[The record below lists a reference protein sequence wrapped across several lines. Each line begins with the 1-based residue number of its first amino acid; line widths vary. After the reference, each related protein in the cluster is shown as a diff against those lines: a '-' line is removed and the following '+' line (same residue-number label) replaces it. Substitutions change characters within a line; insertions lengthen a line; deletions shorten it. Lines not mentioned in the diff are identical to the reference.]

1 MKKFTKI
8 VATISDKKCDYEFL
22 QELFEEGVN
31 VVRLNTAHQGR
42 EEALKVVLAV
52 REVSDK
58 VAILL
63 DTKGPEIRTKAIE
76 ENISVQTGDII
87 YLTGDEKIEARKDLF
102 KVNYKD
108 LFKDLSIG
116 NKILIDD
123 GDIELVVRGKENDL
137 LRLEVLNDGFI
148 KNNKSVNIPGVSINL
163 PALSD
168 KDRDFILFAIENDI
182 DFIAHSFV
190 RKKED
195 VSEVQDIL
203 DKYNSH
209 IKIIAKIE
217 NQEGVD
223 NIDEILD
230 NVYGIMVAR
239 GDLAIEIPA
248 ERIPV
253 IQKRIVNKCIESKKP
268 VIIATQMLHSM
279 IEHPRPTR
287 AEVTDI
293 ANAVYN
299 RTDAIML
306 SGETAYGKY
315 PIEAV
320 RTMVKVAREI
330 EKENVVDEDQN
341 LVRINN
347 EITAILA
354 RSAVHACKKI
364 PVSAI
369 ITDTLTGR
377 TARYVAA
384 FRGNIPVYARC
395 YRKNVMRELAL
406 SYGVDADFVEKKESR
421 DEFVKE
427 SLVSMVKK
435 KYFTRQDHVL
445 IIGGSFGRSQGAT
458 FMEIS
463 KVGLFTEKK
472 LE

>member
-8 VATISDKKCDYEFL
+8 VATISDRKCEHEFL
-22 QELFEEGVN
+22 QQLFEEGVN

-42 EEALKVVLAV
+42 EEALKVVKAV
-52 REVSDK
+52 RKVSDK
-58 VAILL
+58 IAILL
-63 DTKGPEIRTKAIE
+63 DTKGPEVRTKDIL
-76 ENISVQTGDII
+76 NDISVHTSDII
-87 YLTGDEKIEARKDLF
+87 YLTGDESIKSRKDLF
-102 KVNYKD
+102 KVNYTD
-108 LFKDLSIG
+108 LYNDLSIG
-116 NKILIDD
+116 DKILIDD
-123 GDIELVVRGKENDL
+123 GDIELVVKAKVDEL
-137 LRLEVLNDGFI
+137 LELEVLNDGLI
-148 KNNKSVNIPGVSINL
+148 KNNKSVNIPDVSISL
-163 PALSD
+163 PALSE

-195 VSEVQDIL
+195 VKEVQDIL
-203 DKYNSH
+203 DKQNSY

-299 RTDAIML
+299 KTDAIML

-320 RTMVKVAREI
+320 QTMVKVAREI
-330 EKENVVDEDQN
+330 EIENIADEDQN

-406 SYGVDADFVEKKESR
+406 SYGVDSDFVEKKESR

-435 KYFTRQDHVL
+435 RYFTRQDHVL

-463 KVGLFTEKK
+463 KVGLFTQMNI
-472 LE
+472 

>member
-8 VATISDKKCDYEFL
+8 VATISDRKCEPEFL
-22 QELFEEGVN
+22 NELFEEGVN

-42 EEALKVVLAV
+42 AEAMKVVENV
-52 REVSDK
+52 RAVSDL
-58 VAILL
+58 VAILV
-63 DTKGPEIRTKAIE
+63 DTKGPEIRTYEVNEDIE
-76 ENISVQTGDII
+76 VTTGSVL
-87 YLTGDEKIEARKDLF
+87 YLTGDKELEPRKDIF
-102 KVNYKD
+102 KVNYD
-108 LFKDLSIG
+108 GIYKDLSIG
-116 NKILIDD
+116 DRILIDD
-123 GDIELVVRGKENDL
+123 GDIELIVTDKTDEL
-137 LRLEVLNDGFI
+137 LKLEAQNDGAI
-148 KNNKSVNIPGVSINL
+148 KNNKSVNLPGVSINL
-163 PALSD
+163 PSLSE
-168 KDRDFILFAIENDI
+168 KDIDFIHFAIENDI

-195 VSEVQDIL
+195 VLAVQEIL
-203 DKYNSH
+203 DKHNSD

-230 NVYGIMVAR
+230 YAYGIMVAR

-253 IQKRIVNKCIESKKP
+253 VQKRIVNKCVKSKKP

-299 RTDAIML
+299 KTDAIML

-320 RTMVKVAREI
+320 RTMVNVAVEI
-330 EKENVVDEDQN
+330 EKERIPDENVEF
-341 LVRINN
+341 VRINN

-354 RSAVHACKKI
+354 RAAVHACKKI

-384 FRGNIPVYARC
+384 FRGKVPVYARC
-395 YRKNVMRELAL
+395 YKKHVMRELAL
-406 SYGVDADFVEKKESR
+406 SYGVDADYVEKNESR

-427 SLVSMVKK
+427 SLNSMVKK
-435 KYFTRQDHVL
+435 KYFTKQDHVL
-445 IIGGSFGRSQGAT
+445 IIGGSFSPTQGAT

-463 KVGLFTEKK
+463 KVKDLTSK
-472 LE
+472 